1 MLRSPTRLFLAILLA
16 VPALAA
22 DLEVRYAALER
33 LIGEQLFTQD
43 GRRYVKGTPDARC
56 EYAYLEAPHLSAG
69 AAVGGGAGAAVGGGA
84 GAAAGGSAGAAA
96 GGSAGAG
103 AGGGAADA
111 PNGRLK
117 ITAKF
122 SGRSALGMLGR
133 CVGMGDSFDVT
144 IVASPVARKGVIAM
158 DDVRISTVKDSY
170 YIRRVRAAL
179 TDSFSK
185 EFRIDLRNQAKKLL
199 EQPAGDSTYSRELSD
214 FDLSAVRVTPEAL
227 VLVVEFKLVVK

>member
-1 MLRSPTRLFLAILLA
+1 MSRSAVRLFLAILLA
-16 VPALAA
+16 TPALAA

-43 GRRYVKGTPDARC
+43 GRRYVKGTPAARC
-56 EYAYLEAPHLSAG
+56 EYAYLEAPRLSG
-69 AAVGGGAGAAVGGGA
+69 L
-84 GAAAGGSAGAAA
+84 AAAGGGGVAATGGGGVAATGGGAVAAAA
-96 GGSAGAG
+96 GG
-103 AGGGAADA
+103 ADA

-122 SGRSALGMLGR
+122 SGRSAVGMLGR

-158 DDVRISTVKDSY
+158 DDVHISTVKDSY

-179 TDSFSK
+179 TDSFGK
-185 EFRIDLRNQAKKLL
+185 EFKIDLRNQAKKLL
-199 EQPAGDSTYSRELSD
+199 EQPAGESSYSRELSD